1 MADVFIS
8 YKREDRARVE
18 TLTGLLI
25 DLELSVWFDAGIEV
39 GAAWEARIMEE
50 AEAAAAMVVCWSF
63 AATASPWVKREAE
76 VGLRRGVLV
85 PVMLHWCAPVAP
97 FDAIQAAD
105 LTKWD
110 GAPDNVELQR
120 VLQRIEQLTAKRDIA
135 RNARRRGG
143 GRNEE
148 LVALLRQILVRRA
161 RAGDA
166 PFTYREVEA
175 LLRGAAEAERIDMR
189 DFDQHSLW
197 GALDA
202 IAEQNRARREPPLGA
217 LVVGKNAG
225 LPGRGYFQKHVF
237 LEGGHDDLER
247 AVHERHLARVRASA
261 WPQDP

>member
-18 TLTGLLI
+18 ALTELLI

-50 AEAAAAMVVCWSF
+50 AEAASAMIVCWSF
-63 AATASPWVKREAE
+63 AATASPWVKREAD

-85 PVMLHWCAPVAP
+85 PVMLQWCAPVAP

-110 GAPDNVELQR
+110 GAPDDPNLQR
-120 VLQRIEQLTAKRDIA
+120 VLARVEQLTAKKDLA

-143 GRNEE
+143 GQNEE
-148 LVALLRQILVRRA
+148 LVALLRHLLVQRA
-161 RAGDA
+161 RTGGA
-166 PFTYREVEA
+166 PFAYREIEA
-175 LLRGAAEAERIDMR
+175 LLREAAVAERLDMH

-202 IAEQNRARREPPLGA
+202 IAEQNRSRREPPLGA
-217 LVVGKNAG
+217 LVVGKNNG

-237 LEGGHDDLER
+237 LAGGHDELER
-247 AVHERHLARVRASA
+247 AVHDRHLERVRASS

>member
-8 YKREDRARVE
+8 YKREDRPRVE
-18 TLTGLLI
+18 ALNALLL
-25 DLELSVWFDAGIEV
+25 DLELTAWFDAGIEV
-39 GAAWEARIMEE
+39 GATWEARIMEE
-50 AEAAAAMVVCWSF
+50 AEAASAMVVCWSF

-85 PVMLHWCAPVAP
+85 PVMLQWCAPLPP

-110 GAPDNVELQR
+110 GAPDDPELQR
-120 VLQRIEQLTAKRDIA
+120 VLQRIEQLTAKKDIA

-143 GRNEE
+143 GQNEE
-148 LVALLRQILVRRA
+148 LVALLRHLLVQRA
-161 RAGDA
+161 RAGA
-166 PFTYREVEA
+166 ATFTYREIETSLREA
-175 LLRGAAEAERIDMR
+175 AALERLDMR

-202 IAEQNRARREPPLGA
+202 IAEQNRSRREPPLGA
-217 LVVGKNAG
+217 LVVGKNNG

-237 LEGGHDDLER
+237 LAGGHDDLER
-247 AVHERHLARVRASA
+247 AVHERHLERVRASA